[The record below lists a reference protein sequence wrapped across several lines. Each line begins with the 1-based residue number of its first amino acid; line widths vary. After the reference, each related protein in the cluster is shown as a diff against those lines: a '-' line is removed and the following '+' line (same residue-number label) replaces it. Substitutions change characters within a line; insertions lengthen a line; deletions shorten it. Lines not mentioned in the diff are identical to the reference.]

1 MSAQPE
7 DVGQQVESLLASLG
21 EESAVATAERI
32 IQLLVEYYGNGLARV
47 VDIVGPEMV
56 HELVRDP
63 LVESQL
69 ILHGL
74 HPLTVDERIE
84 QALDRVRPYLGSH
97 AGGVAYEGVDAE
109 GVARLT
115 LSGSCHGCPSS
126 TVTVQATIESAVLA
140 AAPEVARVEVAG
152 QVEPTLLQI
161 GRRPG
166 LSPPVWQ
173 HPAAPSL
180 PADGQINHIRLD
192 GRPVLVA
199 RIGGTLYAYADSCP
213 GCAGA
218 LTEAT
223 LAGEMLTCREC
234 AARYDLRLAGK
245 AVDGSGTHLEPL
257 PLLDDA
263 SGVRIALPEAV

>member
-1 MSAQPE
+1 MAD
-7 DVGQQVESLLASLG
+7 DVGQRVEALLGSLND
-21 EESAVATAERI
+21 ESAVAIAEQI
-32 IQLLVEYYGNGLARV
+32 IQALVDYYGGGLARV
-47 VDIVGPEMV
+47 VDIVGPETV
-56 HELVRDP
+56 HELARDP

-84 QALDRVRPYLGSH
+84 QALDRIRPYLGSH
-97 AGGVAYEGVDAE
+97 AGGVAFEGVDAV

-126 TVTVQATIESAVLA
+126 TATVQATIESAVLA
-140 AAPEVARVEVAG
+140 AAPEVDRVEVAG

-166 LSPPVWQ
+166 LAAPVWQ

-180 PADGQINHIRLD
+180 PIDGQVNHIRLD
-192 GRPVLVA
+192 GRPVLLA
-199 RIGGTLYAYADSCP
+199 RISGTLYAYTGSCP
-213 GCAGA
+213 RCAGG
-218 LTEAT
+218 LTDAT
-223 LAGEMLTCREC
+223 LSGEVLTCRDC

-245 AVDGSGTHLEPL
+245 AVDGSGAHLDPM

-263 SGVRIALPEAV
+263 SGVRIALQPEVA